1 MKMGRGLHSL
11 LLPLAALTAVFFAM
25 GCGGEATKPDFTG
38 GSDDVENPAITVAL
52 RDPQGNAFGSG
63 EVKIYARFQNP
74 TLDTT
79 PLLTQ
84 SVAAGTKFTL
94 TDSMVLKAMQVA
106 ALKGVSWPSLDT
118 VEFNILGRSPVAEA
132 FIGNFFLAR
141 KGATKYHFHQ
151 RMQADT
157 VRNAFSDGTLPVTL
171 AMKSPVV
178 GLQGKLGV
186 NAFGLGLKSVF
197 VAGSPYWAAVTDST
211 FTLAR
216 IAVGRYPLKAM
227 SLDGKVYEAAN
238 PLNTDSAYTAE
249 NWAEGDLIWIEQ

>member
-1 MKMGRGLHSL
+1 MWPNLRSL
-11 LLPLAALTAVFFAM
+11 LISLPALTALFFSM
-25 GCGGEATKPDFTG
+25 GCGPDATKPDLTG

-52 RDPQGNAFGSG
+52 RDTQGNAFGSG
-63 EVKIYARFQNP
+63 EVRVYARFQNP
-74 TLDTT
+74 TLDTA

-84 SVAAGTKFTL
+84 TVVAGTNITI

-106 ALKGVSWPSLDT
+106 ASKGISWPSLDT
-118 VEFNILGRSPVAEA
+118 VEFNIVGRSPLTEA
-132 FIGNFFLAR
+132 FVGNFFLAR
-141 KGATKYHFHQ
+141 KGATKYRFHQ
-151 RMQADT
+151 RMLADT

-171 AMKSPVV
+171 AMKSPV
-178 GLQGKLGV
+178 LDFQGKLGL

-211 FTLAR
+211 FTLTR
-216 IAVGRYPLKAM
+216 MAVGRYSLKAM